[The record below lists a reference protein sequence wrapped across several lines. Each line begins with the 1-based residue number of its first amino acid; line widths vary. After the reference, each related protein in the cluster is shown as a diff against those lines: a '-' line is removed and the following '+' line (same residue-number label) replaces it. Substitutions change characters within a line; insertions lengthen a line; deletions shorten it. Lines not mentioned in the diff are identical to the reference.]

1 VFFTAYLNRVGG
13 NAKFELAGDRLGA
26 ILGVVVRDDVAKLT
40 AGSIYRPSERWPGI
54 WVERGGG
61 RKGQGV
67 IDAHEPVSIVVAT
80 SPATMGQP

>member
-1 VFFTAYLNRVGG
+1 VFFAAYLNRVGR

-61 RKGQGV
+61 RKVPYPGFYLQNAITIQLV
-67 IDAHEPVSIVVAT
+67 
-80 SPATMGQP
+80 